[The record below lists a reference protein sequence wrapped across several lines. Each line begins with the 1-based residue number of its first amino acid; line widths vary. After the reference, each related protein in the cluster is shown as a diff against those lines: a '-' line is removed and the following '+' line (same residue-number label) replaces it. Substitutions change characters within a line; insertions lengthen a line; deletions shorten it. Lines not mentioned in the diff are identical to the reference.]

1 MTINRL
7 HGILISLLILSQHT
21 VYSQSLNSIKA
32 VGKPDIYFIPVYQA
46 DINSSY
52 KTLNRYWIVYS
63 DRDNNH
69 TYTTPGGTTVKN
81 TLTFMEKFR
90 VAECVDSY
98 VHIYKEFEP
107 TVWPKIS
114 INSEDYG
121 WIDKDRLLLWEHCL
135 RNASSLI
142 DKKAMILSTFEGT
155 TNAQSKEEA
164 ITYKKNPELTIDS
177 DKKSRLFEILF
188 VFKATEDAVLLG
200 ENMELQGNEID
211 VLSNMRGWVP
221 IENVT
226 FWDHRIT
233 LEPNWEKAAADE
245 RKNKNIRPAIFID
258 EKAAM
263 DYQSGIKVDPKF
275 IVWENDPG
283 AKRNIGQWRRFP
295 ILETR
300 NAGIHRTGVMGK
312 IRSESTIMDP
322 ERMAEI
328 RQAIEALEVKT
339 RKINVVFV
347 VDGTQSMGK
356 FYKSIASGIQT
367 SVNNLQ
373 LEDTQNRFSFG
384 AVIYR
389 DFLEG
394 ENMIELHQLTE
405 NYREII
411 DFFNR
416 ARTDYNRDNDLP
428 EAVFYGLKT
437 ALTQLGIRRGES
449 NFIVLIGDCG
459 SHYRNDETQ
468 VPINEVIDLL
478 AETESSLISYQV
490 NNGFYPTYQDFI
502 DQSRRLIIG
511 SALKIRNIRK
521 DNKIKWI
528 NENSALE
535 DPIFLSTAPN
545 RFTLNPQEIV
555 GSYLFPGIG
564 QALSY
569 EILEKE
575 IIIKINEFDTR
586 VSQMLAKAY
595 EVIRG
600 AGTPDIDE
608 GETDEYH
615 PAVINFLSKL
625 QGLSNEEIEMM
636 KNKNYQFSM
645 KGYTAKNVKNLN
657 YPIFKESLFL
667 SREDL
672 LETIMRLNS
681 LCGIGGNSMSDR
693 RLKMQNIWID
703 ILESIIGSEKREEIM
718 NMTVDDLHNVVF
730 GLPSQSQLTAQVRLR
745 DIVEATVIDDTE
757 FEMYADYICNKLAG
771 LRSII
776 NDQNYNESFV
786 SNNITYYWIPLEL
799 FP

>member
-1 MTINRL
+1 MRFNIL
-7 HGILISLLILSQHT
+7 QGILIFLFLNQFTI
-21 VYSQSLNSIKA
+21 YSQSLNSVKA
-32 VGKPDIYFIPVYQA
+32 VGKPDIFFIPVYQT
-46 DINSSY
+46 DINLPY
-52 KTLNRYWIVYS
+52 TALNRYWIVYS
-63 DRDNNH
+63 DREKNQ
-69 TYTTPGGTTVKN
+69 TFTTQGGNIVKN
-81 TLTFMEKFR
+81 TLNFMEKFR
-90 VAECVDSY
+90 VAESTGSY
-98 VHIYKEFEP
+98 VHIYKEYQP
-107 TVWPKIS
+107 TVWPQIS
-114 INSEDYG
+114 SDAVDYG
-121 WIDKDRLLLWEHCL
+121 WIGKDKLLLWEHCL
-135 RNASSLI
+135 RNTSSLI

-155 TNAQSKEEA
+155 TNKQTDDEA
-164 ITYKKNPELTIDS
+164 IAFKLNPEFTIDS

-188 VFKATEDAVLLG
+188 VYKTTDNAVLLG

-221 IENVT
+221 IESVT

-233 LEPNWEKAAADE
+233 LEPNWEQAAAKE
-245 RKNKNIRPAIFID
+245 RMDKSIKPAIFID
-258 EKAAM
+258 EKAAL
-263 DYQSGIKVDPKF
+263 DYQKGIKVDPKF

-283 AKRNIGQWRRFP
+283 PKRNIGQWRRFP

-300 NAGIHRTGVMGK
+300 NTGIHKTGVMGK
-312 IRSESTIMDP
+312 IRSESVIMDP

-328 RQAIEALEVKT
+328 RKAIEALEMKT

-347 VDGTQSMGK
+347 VDGTESMGK
-356 FYKSIASGIQT
+356 FYESIASGIQT
-367 SVNNLQ
+367 SMNNLQ

-394 ENMIELHQLTE
+394 ENKIELRPLTE

-411 DFFNR
+411 EFFNI
-416 ARTDYNRDNDLP
+416 ARTDYSRDNDLP

-437 ALTQLGIRRGES
+437 ALTQLGVRKGES

-459 SHYRNDETQ
+459 NHSRIDETQ
-468 VPINEVIDLL
+468 VPIDEVLDLL

-490 NNGFYPTYQDFI
+490 NNGFYPTYQEFI
-502 DQSRRLIIG
+502 DQSRRMIIG
-511 SALKIRNIRK
+511 AALKIRKIREDSK
-521 DNKIKWI
+521 GKWI
-528 NENSALE
+528 NENSNLE
-535 DPIFLSTAPN
+535 VPVFISTGPN
-545 RFTLNPQEIV
+545 RYTLNPQEII

-575 IIIKINEFDTR
+575 IITKVNEFDTR
-586 VSQMLAKAY
+586 ISQMLANAY

-600 AGTPDIDE
+600 AGTSEPDS
-608 GETDEYH
+608 GEADEYH

-636 KNKNYQFSM
+636 KNRNYQFSM
-645 KGYTAKNVKNLN
+645 KGYTTKSVKNLF
-657 YPIFKESLFL
+657 YPLFKESLFL

-681 LCGIGGNSMSDR
+681 LCGIAGTSMSDR
-693 RLKMQNIWID
+693 RVKMQNIWID
-703 ILESIIGSEKREEIM
+703 ILESIIGSEKREEIL
-718 NMTVDDLHNVVF
+718 NMQVDDLHNVVF
-730 GLPSQSQLTAQVRLR
+730 GLPSQSQFTSQVRLR
-745 DIVEATVIDDTE
+745 DIVEVTVIDDTK
-757 FEMYADYICNKLAG
+757 FEQYADYLCNKLAS
-771 LRSII
+771 LRSIV

-786 SNNITYYWIPLEL
+786 SNNITYYWIPMEL

>member
-1 MTINRL
+1 M
-7 HGILISLLILSQHT
+7 H
-21 VYSQSLNSIKA
+21 
-32 VGKPDIYFIPVYQA
+32 
-46 DINSSY
+46 
-52 KTLNRYWIVYS
+52 
-63 DRDNNH
+63 
-69 TYTTPGGTTVKN
+69 
-81 TLTFMEKFR
+81 
-90 VAECVDSY
+90 
-98 VHIYKEFEP
+98 
-107 TVWPKIS
+107 
-114 INSEDYG
+114 
-121 WIDKDRLLLWEHCL
+121 
-135 RNASSLI
+135 
-142 DKKAMILSTFEGT
+142 
-155 TNAQSKEEA
+155 
-164 ITYKKNPELTIDS
+164 
-177 DKKSRLFEILF
+177 
-188 VFKATEDAVLLG
+188 
-200 ENMELQGNEID
+200 
-211 VLSNMRGWVP
+211 
-221 IENVT
+221 
-226 FWDHRIT
+226 
-233 LEPNWEKAAADE
+233 
-245 RKNKNIRPAIFID
+245 KNIKPAIFID

-300 NAGIHRTGVMGK
+300 NTGVNRTGVMGK
-312 IRSESTIMDP
+312 IKSESAIMDP

-328 RQAIEALEVKT
+328 RRAIEALEIKT

-347 VDGTQSMGK
+347 VDGTESMGK
-356 FYKSIASGIQT
+356 FYQSIASGIQT

-394 ENMIELHQLTE
+394 ENKIELHQLTE
-405 NYREII
+405 NYREIVE
-411 DFFNR
+411 FFNL
-416 ARTDYNRDNDLP
+416 ARTDYSRDTDMP

-459 SHYRNDETQ
+459 NHFRSDDTQ

-511 SALKIRNIRK
+511 SAINIRK
-521 DNKIKWI
+521 IREDNKIKWI
-528 NENSALE
+528 DENSNLD
-535 DPIFLSTAPN
+535 DPMFVSTAPN

-555 GSYLFPGIG
+555 GSFLFPGIG

-575 IIIKINEFDTR
+575 IITKIDEFDTR
-586 VSQMLAKAY
+586 ISQMLAKAY

-600 AGTPDIDE
+600 AGTPDVE
-608 GETDEYH
+608 SGEADEYH

-636 KNKNYQFSM
+636 RHRNYQFSM
-645 KGYTAKNVKNLN
+645 KGYTTKNVKNLI

-672 LETIMRLNS
+672 LETIIRLNS
-681 LCGIGGNSMSDR
+681 LCGIASTSMSDR
-693 RLKMQNIWID
+693 RIKMQNIWID

-718 NMTVDDLHNVVF
+718 SMTVDDLHNVVF
-730 GLPSQSQLTAQVRLR
+730 GLPSQSQFTAQVRLR
-745 DIVEATVIDDTE
+745 DIVEVTVIDDTE
-757 FEMYADYICNKLAG
+757 FELYADYLCNKLAG
-771 LRSII
+771 LRSIV

>member
-1 MTINRL
+1 MRSHTL
-7 HGILISLLILSQHT
+7 QGILILLFLNQLT
-21 VYSQSLNSIKA
+21 VYSQSLNSLKA
-32 VGKPDIYFIPVYQA
+32 VGKPDIFFIPVYQTN
-46 DINSSY
+46 INSSY
-52 KTLNRYWIVYS
+52 SALNRYWIVYS
-63 DRDNNH
+63 DRDKNQ
-69 TYTTPGGTTVKN
+69 TYTTPGGNVVKN
-81 TLTFMEKFR
+81 TLNFMERFR
-90 VAECVDSY
+90 VAESSDTY
-98 VHIYKEFEP
+98 VHIYKEIQP
-107 TVWPKIS
+107 TVWPQIS
-114 INSEDYG
+114 PDAVDYG
-121 WIDKDRLLLWEHCL
+121 WIDKNKLLLWEHCL
-135 RNASSLI
+135 RNAASLI

-155 TNAQSKEEA
+155 TNQQSNDEV
-164 ITYKKNPELTIDS
+164 IIYKLNPEFTIDS

-188 VFKATEDAVLLG
+188 VFKTTDNAVLLG
-200 ENMELQGNEID
+200 ENIELQGNETD

-221 IENVT
+221 VENVT

-233 LEPNWEKAAADE
+233 LEPNWEQAAAKE
-245 RKNKNIRPAIFID
+245 RTDKNIKPAIFID

-295 ILETR
+295 ILEAR
-300 NAGIHRTGVMGK
+300 NTGIQYTGVMGK
-312 IRSESTIMDP
+312 IKSESAIMDP

-328 RQAIEALEVKT
+328 RKAIEALEMKT

-347 VDGTQSMGK
+347 VDGTESMGK
-356 FYKSIASGIQT
+356 FYESIARGIQT

-394 ENMIELHQLTE
+394 ENKIELRPLTE
-405 NYREII
+405 NYKEII
-411 DFFNR
+411 EFFNV
-416 ARTDYNRDNDLP
+416 ARTDYSRDKDLP

-437 ALTQLGIRRGES
+437 ALTQLGIRKGES

-459 SHYRNDETQ
+459 NHYRIDDTQ
-468 VPINEVIDLL
+468 VPIDEVIVLL

-490 NNGFYPTYQDFI
+490 NNGFYPTYQEFI

-511 SALKIRNIRK
+511 SALRIRKIREE
-521 DNKIKWI
+521 NKVKWI
-528 NENSALE
+528 NENSYLE
-535 DPIFLSTAPN
+535 DPIFVSTAPN
-545 RFTLNPQEIV
+545 RYTLNPQEII

-575 IIIKINEFDTR
+575 IITKIDEFDTR
-586 VSQMLAKAY
+586 ISQMLAKAY

-600 AGTPDIDE
+600 AGTP
-608 GETDEYH
+608 ETDSEEADEYH

-636 KNKNYQFSM
+636 KHRNYQFSM
-645 KGYTAKNVKNLN
+645 KGYTAKNVKNLF
-657 YPIFKESLFL
+657 YPVFKESLFL

-672 LETIMRLNS
+672 LVTIMTLNS
-681 LCGIGGNSMSDR
+681 LCGIAGSSMSDR
-693 RLKMQNIWID
+693 RIKMQNIWID

-718 NMTVDDLHNVVF
+718 NMTVDELHNVVF
-730 GLPSQSQLTAQVRLR
+730 GLPSQSQFTSQVRLR
-745 DIVEATVIDDTE
+745 DIVEITVIDDTK
-757 FEMYADYICNKLAG
+757 FEQYADYLCNKLTS
-771 LRSII
+771 LRSIV

-786 SNNITYYWIPLEL
+786 SNNITYYWIPMEL